1 MSPRSL
7 ALTALTALATLA
19 PLALSACGSAR
30 RGEPVAEP
38 VELTAAEQHG
48 ERVFMR
54 ECHRCHPDGQAGLGP
69 AINNKPLPAAM
80 IRFQVREGVGAM
92 PGFSDEVIPDQDLD
106 ALVVYLEALRR
117 APGPSKDTAR
127 ASDR

>member
-1 MSPRSL
+1 MSRRSL
-7 ALTALTALATLA
+7 SLTALAAAVLAALTL
-19 PLALSACGSAR
+19 PACGSAR
-30 RGEPVAEP
+30 RDEPVAAP
-38 VELTAAEQHG
+38 VKLTAAEQHG

-54 ECHRCHPDGQAGLGP
+54 ECHRCHPEGEAGLGP
-69 AINNKPLPAAM
+69 AINNKPLPPAM
-80 IRFQVREGVGAM
+80 IRFQVRKGAGAM
-92 PGFSDEVIPDQDLD
+92 PGFPDSVISDQELD